1 MAKMIEQHE
10 PLRVP
15 AGWKDQDR
23 GLVVQL
29 ERILDDIYRHFR
41 KVKKADLDQDVID
54 ILTGL
59 QNSIDDV
66 ADDLETLSGTVSGLA
81 DDIDAVDDKADGI
94 ASELTA
100 LYTLTVAQLKAKG
113 SA

>member
-59 QNSIDDV
+59 QNSIDEI
-66 ADDLETLSGTVSGLA
+66 ADDLSALEGTV
-81 DDIDAVDDKADGI
+81 DDVDDKADGI